1 MGLPGTTKSPDHVLF
16 WAAAELLVDTA
27 LPVVIGQNV
36 AKVVST
42 VGASAVSFLVLR
54 YIVFRPRSK

>member
-1 MGLPGTTKSPDHVLF
+1 LF

-42 VGASAVSFLVLR
+42 LGASAVSFLVLR